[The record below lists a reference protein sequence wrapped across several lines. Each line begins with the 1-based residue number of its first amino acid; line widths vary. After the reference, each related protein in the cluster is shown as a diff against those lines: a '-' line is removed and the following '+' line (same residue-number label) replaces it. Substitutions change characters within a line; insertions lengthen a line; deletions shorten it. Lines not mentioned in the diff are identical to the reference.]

1 MNIIVVGLS
10 HKTAP
15 VELRERLAIPESRMG
30 EALAR
35 LLAYPSIK
43 EGMFLSTCNRVEVY
57 AVVKDMDDGF
67 SQIQDFLVSTHFS
80 LSADELFPHV
90 YRYADES
97 TIKHLFRV
105 TSSLDSMVIG
115 EPQILGQ
122 VKDAYEQTLA
132 HRTSGVIL
140 NKFVK
145 KAISVG
151 KGVRTQTKIAEY
163 AVSVSYAGVELAKK
177 IFSSLQDQTVLLVG
191 AGEMGKLAARHLV
204 NSGVKQMMVTTR
216 NTHRAVNLAE
226 QFNGTVIPFEDFRAA
241 LPKADIVLCATGAP
255 YYVITAEDIHWAIR
269 QRMNRPMFLI
279 DISVPR
285 NIDPS
290 GKDIDNA
297 FVFDIDDLK
306 THVGQNQDE
315 RRKEADKAEGLVK
328 AEVEVMLSWLRGLE
342 ATPTIVALRKRA
354 EEIKRAEVEKV
365 LSRLEHVSPKE
376 QHAIEGLASA
386 IVNKLLHGSLVT
398 LKSEAQSKNGFVFIE
413 AARRFFDL
421 TEAEMHQGHPGR
433 DIGQNAMAHK
443 HEENEPLSSSNQGS
457 QAECEEKGKPQ
468 DYEV

>member
-10 HKTAP
+10 HNTAP
-15 VELRERLAIPESRMG
+15 VELRERLAVPESRMG
-30 EALAR
+30 EALTR
-35 LLAYPSIK
+35 LVSYSCVK

-57 AVVKDMDDGF
+57 AVVSDREVGF
-67 SQIQDFLVSTHFS
+67 TQVQDFLVSTHFS

-90 YRYADES
+90 YRYADDS

-105 TSSLDSMVIG
+105 ASSLDSMILG
-115 EPQILGQ
+115 EPQVLGQ
-122 VKDAYEQTLA
+122 VKDAFELTLA

-151 KGVRTQTKIAEY
+151 KAVRTQTRIAEY

-177 IFSSLQDQTVLLVG
+177 IFSSLKDQTVLLVG

-204 NSGVKQMMVTTR
+204 NSGVKQILVTTR
-216 NTHRAVNLAE
+216 NTHRATNLAE
-226 QFNGTVIPFEDFRAA
+226 QFNGKVIPFEDFRSA
-241 LPKADIVLCATGAP
+241 LPKADIVICATGAP
-255 YYVITAEDIHWAIR
+255 YYVISTEDIQSAIR

-285 NIDPS
+285 NIDPA
-290 GKDIDNA
+290 GKDVDNA

-306 THVGQNQDE
+306 SHVGQNQEE
-315 RRKEADKAEGLVK
+315 RRKEANKAEMLVK
-328 AEVEVMLSWLRGLE
+328 DEVDVMLSWIRGLE

-354 EEIKRAEVEKV
+354 EEIKRSEVDKV
-365 LSRLEHVSPKE
+365 LSRLEHISSKD
-376 QHAIEGLASA
+376 QDAIEGLASA

-398 LKSEAQSKNGFVFIE
+398 LKSEAQSKNGFAFIE

-421 TEAEMHQGHPGR
+421 AEPGR
-433 DIGQNAMAHK
+433 PEGHSRHILNSNVVNIDDLRTD
-443 HEENEPLSSSNQGS
+443 EPSSSARSVLEDDERKVQEHES
-457 QAECEEKGKPQ
+457 
-468 DYEV
+468 

>member
-30 EALAR
+30 EALSR
-35 LLAYPSIK
+35 LLAYPNIK

-57 AVVKDMDDGF
+57 AVVKDRETGF
-67 SQIQDFLVSTHFS
+67 ADVQDFLVSTHFS
-80 LSADELFPHV
+80 LSSEELFPCLYRHADEL
-90 YRYADES
+90 
-97 TIKHLFRV
+97 TIRHLFRV
-105 TSSLDSMVIG
+105 ASSLDSMVIG

-122 VKDAYEQTLA
+122 VKDAFELTLA

-151 KGVRTQTKIAEY
+151 KGVRNQTKIAEY

-177 IFSSLQDQTVLLVG
+177 IFSSLKDQTVLLIG

-204 NSGVKQMMVTTR
+204 NSGVKHIMVTTR
-216 NTHRAVNLAE
+216 NAHRAMNLAG
-226 QFNGTVIPFEDFRAA
+226 QFNGTVVAFEEFRTA
-241 LPKADIVLCATGAP
+241 LPKADIVICATGAP
-255 YYVITAEDIHWAIR
+255 YYVISSEDIQWAVR

-285 NIDPS
+285 NIDPA

-306 THVGQNQDE
+306 AHVGQNQEE

-328 AEVEVMLSWLRGLE
+328 EEVDVMLSWLRGLE

-354 EEIKRAEVEKV
+354 DEIKRAEVEKV
-365 LSRLEHVSPKE
+365 LSRLDHITQKD

-398 LKSEAQSKNGFVFIE
+398 LKSEAQSKNGFAFIE

-421 TEAEMHQGHPGR
+421 TEADVPHSSTGVDHSVNREPKTCQSN
-433 DIGQNAMAHK
+433 DSLDT
-443 HEENEPLSSSNQGS
+443 HE
-457 QAECEEKGKPQ
+457 
-468 DYEV
+468 